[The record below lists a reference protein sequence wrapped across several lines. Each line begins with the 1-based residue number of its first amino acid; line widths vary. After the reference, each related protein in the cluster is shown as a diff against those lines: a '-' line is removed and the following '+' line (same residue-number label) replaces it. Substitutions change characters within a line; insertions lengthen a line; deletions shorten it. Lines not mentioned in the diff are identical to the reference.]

1 MSQLRLNRDKLDQ
14 AVSRLEKEGQRFDKA
29 QSDFALGPQAATG
42 ALSPNPAPGG
52 GRDGCGIGE
61 FDQFHTPLHTTLFAS
76 ESELTTVSRGQR
88 HFISQLRQ
96 AVSSLEGVN
105 EDERAK
111 YLERLAAVDGKF
123 TYRRPEE
130 MKEYVQA
137 YARARNLLDRHTKHI
152 LQASDRLKQIVK
164 ASTEALTAEIDAKN
178 ESIEIQAKLKRVNN
192 SFANMGYSGQAS
204 GGSSAPGVPGIG
216 VSAAEIEVQR
226 QAAHAK
232 IDALAKKAL
241 SNLDGR
247 IRGAIGILP
256 PDGQAAAHASADGGD
271 RPSDSGKAGNGPAAP
286 AAGPARSAAAWGVTV
301 DTSLDAPGSYAD
313 DGDRQL
319 STGHGPAG
327 SSNPADGHE
336 TPANGSSH
344 AGGVSLQGTHYA
356 PPSQPTAPRPSAG
369 FPAGPASPAVFNPLA
384 SAAALGGGAAV
395 TGYRAYQAARTAR
408 PVQTP
413 VSRPSV
419 FRAAGAARTPTTAS
433 PTRGILKGVTTAAR
447 TQTTTSGSTA
457 AGRSPGSVREGATGT
472 ARPVPKQP
480 SGRSSGV
487 LKGTTTVARTPTTS
501 SMASGRSSGILKGG
515 TTTVARKPATP
526 EASAGQP
533 GGRPAQSAKA
543 QILTGRTPTATGTS
557 QNTGASRGASSSS
570 REGAAARSGSTSK
583 ALHSLTGRPD
593 KKKTRRQSNESTQSL
608 PVSAYEEDKT
618 VTFLPAGC
626 RREDNNTPPR

>member
-1 MSQLRLNRDKLDQ
+1 MATPHADRLFKMEAWRTSAMEDSHRHLTAVSEALDEIAAGNRDV
-14 AVSRLEKEGQRFDKA
+14 AA
-29 QSDFALGPQAATG
+29 NLG
-42 ALSPNPAPGG
+42 
-52 GRDGCGIGE
+52 
-61 FDQFHTPLHTTLFAS
+61 
-76 ESELTTVSRGQR
+76 
-88 HFISQLRQ
+88 
-96 AVSSLEGVN
+96 LEG
-105 EDERAK
+105 A
-111 YLERLAAVDGKF
+111 
-123 TYRRPEE
+123 T
-130 MKEYVQA
+130 
-137 YARARNLLDRHTKHI
+137 ARAACAYLDRHTKHI

-164 ASTEALTAEIDAKN
+164 ASTEALTAGIDAKN

-216 VSAAEIEVQR
+216 VSAAEIEAQR

-256 PDGQAAAHASADGGD
+256 PDGQAAARASADGGD
-271 RPSDSGKAGNGPAAP
+271 RPSDSGKAGNEPTAP

-301 DTSLDAPGSYAD
+301 DTSLGAPGSYAD

-319 STGHGPAG
+319 STGHGPAAG
-327 SSNPADGHE
+327 GSNPADGHE

-344 AGGVSLQGTHYA
+344 AGGVSLQGTHYT
-356 PPSQPTAPRPSAG
+356 PPTSGATSPSG
-369 FPAGPASPAVFNPLA
+369 SSAGPASPAVFNPLA
-384 SAAALGGGAAV
+384 SAAAISGGAAV
-395 TGYRAYQAARTAR
+395 AGYRAYQAARTAR
-408 PVQTP
+408 LVQTP

-419 FRAAGAARTPTTAS
+419 VRAAGAARTPTTTSARS
-433 PTRGILKGVTTAAR
+433 SGILKGVTTAAR

-472 ARPVPKQP
+472 ARRVPTQA
-480 SGRSSGV
+480 SARSAGI
-487 LKGTTTVARTPTTS
+487 LKGTTTAARTPTTS
-501 SMASGRSSGILKGG
+501 STASGRSSGILKGG
-515 TTTVARKPATP
+515 TTIVARKPATP

-593 KKKTRRQSNESTQSL
+593 KDKKARRRNGEPTDSVT
-608 PVSAYEEDKT
+608 PYEDDKT
-618 VTFLPAGC
+618 ITFLPAGHS
-626 RREDNNTPPR
+626 EENTNNNTTENR

>member
-1 MSQLRLNRDKLDQ
+1 MATPHADRLFKMEAWRTSAMEDSHRHLTAVSEALDEIAAGNRDVAAD
-14 AVSRLEKEGQRFDKA
+14 
-29 QSDFALGPQAATG
+29 LG
-42 ALSPNPAPGG
+42 
-52 GRDGCGIGE
+52 
-61 FDQFHTPLHTTLFAS
+61 
-76 ESELTTVSRGQR
+76 
-88 HFISQLRQ
+88 
-96 AVSSLEGVN
+96 LEG
-105 EDERAK
+105 A
-111 YLERLAAVDGKF
+111 
-123 TYRRPEE
+123 T
-130 MKEYVQA
+130 
-137 YARARNLLDRHTKHI
+137 ARAACAYLDRHTKHI

-164 ASTEALTAEIDAKN
+164 ASTEALTAGIDAKN

-216 VSAAEIEVQR
+216 VSAAEIEAQR

-256 PDGQAAAHASADGGD
+256 PDGQAAARASADGGD
-271 RPSDSGKAGNGPAAP
+271 RPSDSGKAGNEPTAP
-286 AAGPARSAAAWGVTV
+286 TAGPARSAAAWGVTV
-301 DTSLDAPGSYAD
+301 DTSLGAPGSYAD

-319 STGHGPAG
+319 STGHGPAAG
-327 SSNPADGHE
+327 GSNPADGHE

-344 AGGVSLQGTHYA
+344 AGGVSLQGTHYT
-356 PPSQPTAPRPSAG
+356 PPTSGATSPSG
-369 FPAGPASPAVFNPLA
+369 SSAGPASPAVFNPLA
-384 SAAALGGGAAV
+384 SAAAISGGAAV
-395 TGYRAYQAARTAR
+395 AGYRAYQAARTAR
-408 PVQTP
+408 LVQTP

-419 FRAAGAARTPTTAS
+419 VRAAGAARTPTTTSARS
-433 PTRGILKGVTTAAR
+433 SGILKGVTTAAR

-472 ARPVPKQP
+472 ARRVPTQA
-480 SGRSSGV
+480 SARSAGI
-487 LKGTTTVARTPTTS
+487 LKGTTTAARTPTTS
-501 SMASGRSSGILKGG
+501 STASGRSSGILKGG

-543 QILTGRTPTATGTS
+543 QILTGRTPPATGTS

-593 KKKTRRQSNESTQSL
+593 KDKKARRRNGEPTDSVT
-608 PVSAYEEDKT
+608 PYEDDKT
-618 VTFLPAGC
+618 ITFLPAGHS
-626 RREDNNTPPR
+626 EENTNNNTTENR

>member
-1 MSQLRLNRDKLDQ
+1 M
-14 AVSRLEKEGQRFDKA
+14 
-29 QSDFALGPQAATG
+29 
-42 ALSPNPAPGG
+42 
-52 GRDGCGIGE
+52 
-61 FDQFHTPLHTTLFAS
+61 
-76 ESELTTVSRGQR
+76 
-88 HFISQLRQ
+88 RQ

-164 ASTEALTAEIDAKN
+164 ASTEALTAGIDAKN

-271 RPSDSGKAGNGPAAP
+271 RPPDSGKAGNEPAAP

-395 TGYRAYQAARTAR
+395 AGYRAYQAARTAR

-419 FRAAGAARTPTTAS
+419 FRAAGAARTPTT
-433 PTRGILKGVTTAAR
+433 
-447 TQTTTSGSTA
+447 TSA
-457 AGRSPGSVREGATGT
+457 
-472 ARPVPKQP
+472 
-480 SGRSSGV
+480 RSSGI
-487 LKGTTTVARTPTTS
+487 LKGTTTAARTPTTS
-501 SMASGRSSGILKGG
+501 STASGRSSGILKGG

-593 KKKTRRQSNESTQSL
+593 KDKKARRRNGEPTDSVT
-608 PVSAYEEDKT
+608 PYEDDKT
-618 VTFLPAGC
+618 ITFLPAGHS
-626 RREDNNTPPR
+626 EENTNNNTTENR

>member
-1 MSQLRLNRDKLDQ
+1 MATPHADRLFKMEAWRTSAMEDSHRHLTAVSEALDEIAAGNRDVAAD
-14 AVSRLEKEGQRFDKA
+14 
-29 QSDFALGPQAATG
+29 LG
-42 ALSPNPAPGG
+42 
-52 GRDGCGIGE
+52 
-61 FDQFHTPLHTTLFAS
+61 
-76 ESELTTVSRGQR
+76 
-88 HFISQLRQ
+88 
-96 AVSSLEGVN
+96 LEG
-105 EDERAK
+105 A
-111 YLERLAAVDGKF
+111 
-123 TYRRPEE
+123 T
-130 MKEYVQA
+130 
-137 YARARNLLDRHTKHI
+137 ARAACAYLDRHTKHI

-164 ASTEALTAEIDAKN
+164 ASTEALTAGIDAKN

-216 VSAAEIEVQR
+216 VSAAEIEAQR

-256 PDGQAAAHASADGGD
+256 PDGQAAARASADGGD
-271 RPSDSGKAGNGPAAP
+271 RPSDSGKAGNEPTAP
-286 AAGPARSAAAWGVTV
+286 TAGPARSAAAWGVTV
-301 DTSLDAPGSYAD
+301 DTSLGAPGSYAD

-319 STGHGPAG
+319 STGHGPAAG
-327 SSNPADGHE
+327 GSNPADGHE

-344 AGGVSLQGTHYA
+344 AGGVSLQGTHYT
-356 PPSQPTAPRPSAG
+356 PPTSGATSPSG
-369 FPAGPASPAVFNPLA
+369 SSAGPASPAVFNPLA
-384 SAAALGGGAAV
+384 SAAAISGGAAV
-395 TGYRAYQAARTAR
+395 AGYRAYQAARTAR
-408 PVQTP
+408 LVQTP

-419 FRAAGAARTPTTAS
+419 VRAAGAARTPTTTSARS
-433 PTRGILKGVTTAAR
+433 SGILKGVTTAAR

-472 ARPVPKQP
+472 ARRVPTQA
-480 SGRSSGV
+480 SARSAGI
-487 LKGTTTVARTPTTS
+487 LKGTTTAARTPTTS
-501 SMASGRSSGILKGG
+501 STASGRSSGILKGG

-593 KKKTRRQSNESTQSL
+593 KDKKARRRNGEPTDSVT
-608 PVSAYEEDKT
+608 PYEDDKT
-618 VTFLPAGC
+618 ITFLPAGHS
-626 RREDNNTPPR
+626 EENTNNNTTENR

>member
-1 MSQLRLNRDKLDQ
+1 M
-14 AVSRLEKEGQRFDKA
+14 
-29 QSDFALGPQAATG
+29 
-42 ALSPNPAPGG
+42 
-52 GRDGCGIGE
+52 
-61 FDQFHTPLHTTLFAS
+61 
-76 ESELTTVSRGQR
+76 
-88 HFISQLRQ
+88 
-96 AVSSLEGVN
+96 
-105 EDERAK
+105 
-111 YLERLAAVDGKF
+111 DGKF

-216 VSAAEIEVQR
+216 VSAAEIEAQR

-271 RPSDSGKAGNGPAAP
+271 RPSDSGKAGNEPAAP

-319 STGHGPAG
+319 STGHGPAAG
-327 SSNPADGHE
+327 GSNPADGHE

-344 AGGVSLQGTHYA
+344 AGGVSLQGTHYT
-356 PPSQPTAPRPSAG
+356 PPTSGATSPSG
-369 FPAGPASPAVFNPLA
+369 SSAGPASPAVFNPLA
-384 SAAALGGGAAV
+384 SAAAISGGAAV
-395 TGYRAYQAARTAR
+395 AGYRAYQAARTAR
-408 PVQTP
+408 LVQTP

-419 FRAAGAARTPTTAS
+419 VRAAGAARTPTTTSARS
-433 PTRGILKGVTTAAR
+433 SGILKGVTTAAR

-457 AGRSPGSVREGATGT
+457 AGRSPGNVREGATGT
-472 ARPVPKQP
+472 ARRVPTQA
-480 SGRSSGV
+480 SARSAGI
-487 LKGTTTVARTPTTS
+487 LKGTTTAARTPTTS
-501 SMASGRSSGILKGG
+501 STASGRSSGILKGG

-593 KKKTRRQSNESTQSL
+593 KDKKARRRNGEPTDSVT
-608 PVSAYEEDKT
+608 PYEDDKT
-618 VTFLPAGC
+618 ITFLPAGHS
-626 RREDNNTPPR
+626 EENTNNNTTENR

>member
-1 MSQLRLNRDKLDQ
+1 MATPHADRLFKMEAWRTSAMEDSHRHLTAVSEALDEIAAGNRDVAAD
-14 AVSRLEKEGQRFDKA
+14 
-29 QSDFALGPQAATG
+29 LG
-42 ALSPNPAPGG
+42 
-52 GRDGCGIGE
+52 
-61 FDQFHTPLHTTLFAS
+61 
-76 ESELTTVSRGQR
+76 
-88 HFISQLRQ
+88 
-96 AVSSLEGVN
+96 LEG
-105 EDERAK
+105 A
-111 YLERLAAVDGKF
+111 
-123 TYRRPEE
+123 T
-130 MKEYVQA
+130 
-137 YARARNLLDRHTKHI
+137 ARAACAYLDRHTKHI

-164 ASTEALTAEIDAKN
+164 ASTEALTAGIDAKN

-216 VSAAEIEVQR
+216 VSAAEVEAQR

-256 PDGQAAAHASADGGD
+256 PDGQAAARASADAGD
-271 RPSDSGKAGNGPAAP
+271 QPSDSGKAGNEPTAP

-301 DTSLDAPGSYAD
+301 DTSLGAPGSYAD

-319 STGHGPAG
+319 STGHGPAAG
-327 SSNPADGHE
+327 GSNPADGHE

-344 AGGVSLQGTHYA
+344 AGGVSLQGTHYT
-356 PPSQPTAPRPSAG
+356 PPTSGATSPSG
-369 FPAGPASPAVFNPLA
+369 SSAGPASPAVFNPLA
-384 SAAALGGGAAV
+384 SAAAISGGAAV
-395 TGYRAYQAARTAR
+395 AGYRAYQAARTAR
-408 PVQTP
+408 LVQTP

-419 FRAAGAARTPTTAS
+419 VRAAGAARTPTTTSARS
-433 PTRGILKGVTTAAR
+433 SGILKGVTTAAR

-472 ARPVPKQP
+472 ARRVPTQA
-480 SGRSSGV
+480 SARSAGI
-487 LKGTTTVARTPTTS
+487 LKGTTTAARTPTTS
-501 SMASGRSSGILKGG
+501 STASGRSSGILKGG

-570 REGAAARSGSTSK
+570 REGAAARNGSTSK

-593 KKKTRRQSNESTQSL
+593 KDKKARRRNGEPTDSVT
-608 PVSAYEEDKT
+608 PYEDDKT
-618 VTFLPAGC
+618 ITFLPAGHS
-626 RREDNNTPPR
+626 EENTNNNTTENR